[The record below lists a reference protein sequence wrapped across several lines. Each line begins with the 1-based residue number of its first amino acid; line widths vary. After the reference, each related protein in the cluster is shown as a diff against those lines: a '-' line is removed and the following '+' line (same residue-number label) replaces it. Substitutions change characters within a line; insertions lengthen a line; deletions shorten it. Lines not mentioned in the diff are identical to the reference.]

1 MRESCEMFNHDDFAS
16 RLFGFPQQ
24 YRSQHLGSNML
35 TKGLLG
41 FYFWRPQPQPLPQ
54 LQVKVLEFYAD
65 S

>member
-1 MRESCEMFNHDDFAS
+1 MSLSLNLCRRGKIWFEMRESCEMFNHDDFAS

-41 FYFWRPQPQPLPQ
+41 FYF
-54 LQVKVLEFYAD
+54 
-65 S
+65 